1 MTRKGPHISISPD
14 YVVNRI
20 LKINID
26 EFAEWPEAVRPHL
39 DGFVIFAQEEIALHA
54 AFQGL

>member
-1 MTRKGPHISISPD
+1 MPHKGPHISISPD

-26 EFAEWPEAVRPHL
+26 HL
-39 DGFVIFAQEEIALHA
+39 LHRIHNDA
-54 AFQGL
+54 YRKIVYI